1 MKNYEEKMKA
11 VEILKAAVESV
22 NNALDAIDCFARAN
36 GLQDCHVTIPGLAGM
51 VSAELEM
58 KPECVCAVLEA
69 AFAMIKDLNLTVDV
83 EDSED
88 DE

>member
-11 VEILKAAVESV
+11 LGILKAAVESV
-22 NNALDAIDCFARAN
+22 NSAMEAIDSFASAN
-36 GLQDCHVTIPGLAGM
+36 GLQDAHVTIPELAGM

-58 KPECVCAVLEA
+58 KPECVCAVLET
-69 AFAMIKDLNLTVDV
+69 AFEMITDLRLTVEV
-83 EDSED
+83 EDD